1 MDRHISTIGIVIN
14 KKTSKE
20 ADLVITLLTPKIGKI
35 VALAKGAKSIKSSRL
50 GNLQLGNII
59 KVQLY
64 QKNNFFWI
72 SETQN
77 IDSFLQTDK
86 NLAQLNLL
94 FYFLEI
100 VNQFVAENQQI
111 EKIFDISKNII
122 TAINK
127 NYIHQYIQNEIY
139 FLETLGF
146 GVPQDIKDN
155 FDNKEYKIS
164 QKLIKRFFESIIEK
178 PLESNKLFR

>member
-1 MDRHISTIGIVIN
+1 MDRHISTVGIVIN

-20 ADLVITLLTPKIGKI
+20 ADLVITLLTPRLGKI

-59 KVQLY
+59 KTQLY

-77 IDSFLQTDK
+77 IVPFLQTNK

-100 VNQFVAENQQI
+100 VNLFVAENQQI

-122 TAINK
+122 TAIDK
-127 NYIHQYIQNEIY
+127 NLIHQYIQNEIY

-155 FDNKEYKIS
+155 FDLKDYKTS

>member
-1 MDRHISTIGIVIN
+1 MERHISTLGIVIN

-35 VALAKGAKSIKSSRL
+35 IALAKGAKSIKSSRL

-77 IDSFLQTDK
+77 IDSFLQTNK

-127 NYIHQYIQNEIY
+127 NYIQQYIQNEIY
-139 FLETLGF
+139 FLEILGF
-146 GVPQDIKDN
+146 GVPTDIKEN
-155 FDNKEYKIS
+155 FNKKDYKTC

-178 PLESNKLFR
+178 PLESNKLFK

>member
-1 MDRHISTIGIVIN
+1 MDRYTSTVGIVIN
-14 KKTSKE
+14 KKTLKE
-20 ADLVITLLTPKIGKI
+20 SDLLITILTPKLGKI
-35 VALAKGAKSIKSSRL
+35 VALAKGAKNIKSSRL
-50 GNLQLGNII
+50 GNLQLGNTI

-64 QKNNFFWI
+64 QKNDFTWI
-72 SETQN
+72 SESQN
-77 IDSFLQTDK
+77 LIPFMQTDK

-100 VNQFVAENQQI
+100 VNLFVAENQHI
-111 EKIFDISKNII
+111 EKMFDISQNII

-127 NYIHQYIQNEIY
+127 NLISQYIQNEIN
-139 FLETLGF
+139 FLEVLGF
-146 GVPQDIKDN
+146 GVPHDIKEN
-155 FDNKEYKIS
+155 FANKDYKTS

>member
-14 KKTSKE
+14 KRTSKE
-20 ADLVITLLTPKIGKI
+20 ADLVITLLTPRIGKI

-77 IDSFLQTDK
+77 ISSFLQTNK

-111 EKIFDISKNII
+111 ERMFDISQNII

-146 GVPQDIKDN
+146 GLPVDIKEN
-155 FDNKEYKIS
+155 FNNKDYKTS

-178 PLESNKLFR
+178 PLESNKLFK

>member
-1 MDRHISTIGIVIN
+1 MDRHISTVGIVIN

-20 ADLVITLLTPKIGKI
+20 ADLVITLLTPRLGKI
-35 VALAKGAKSIKSSRL
+35 VTLAKGAKSIKSSRL

-59 KVQLY
+59 KAQLY

-77 IDSFLQTDK
+77 IVPFLQTNK

-100 VNQFVAENQQI
+100 VNLFVAENQQI

-122 TAINK
+122 TAIDK
-127 NYIHQYIQNEIY
+127 NLIHQYIQNEIY

-146 GVPQDIKDN
+146 GLPQDIKDN
-155 FDNKEYKIS
+155 FENKDYKTS